1 MKKVMRNS
9 VWLSLAA
16 LLLAQIALAQNK
28 RAATVDDIMKIK
40 SIFETQISPDGS
52 QILYVVS
59 EPNLAA
65 SLYNTDVWLVNS
77 GGGTAIKLTNGSGMR
92 DDTPRWSPDGRQVAF
107 LSDREGGKPQVWL
120 IRPAGGEAAR
130 LTDAKSGVQSFEW
143 SADGS
148 RIAYLSSDPPT
159 DEEEKKQKERD
170 DTKLIDQKFRMTHVY
185 VIKLDNKETKQI
197 TKGDFHVSGLSW
209 SPDGKQI
216 VFAHQPTPKVPDA
229 YKSDLSIVSVEDG
242 KIRKLVERDG
252 VDTAPDW
259 SPDGSSIAFTSND
272 GRLDWIANTYLC
284 VVAASGGAPRN
295 VSRNFDENPAAFT
308 WSSDSRAIFFSAGQ
322 RVTAQIFSIAVD
334 KGEVKAVTRGER
346 VYGGFSLTKDSSRIA
361 FLAQTPEMPNEVY
374 ISSIASFNPVK
385 LTTTNPQLAE
395 IALGQVEVIRW
406 KSKDGMEIEGLLTK
420 PVGYEAGKK
429 YPLLTYVHGG
439 PPGVF
444 TLSFTPQLGSAPIP
458 LQAEPYPLQAMAGQ
472 GYAILCANPRGS
484 GGYGEKF
491 RQANVKDW
499 GFGDYNDIMSGIDYL
514 IERGIADP
522 EKLGIMGWS
531 YGGYMTSWTITQTTR
546 FKAASVGAGVTN
558 LYSMYGTTDIPEF
571 LDRYFAAKPWNDI
584 ATYQKHSAMFHAK
597 NIRTP
602 TLIQH
607 GEADDRV
614 PLSQGR
620 ELYVAIRMSN
630 VPVEFAVYPR
640 QGHLIMEPKLQM
652 DMLSRNLN
660 WFNRWLKGTA
670 P

>member
-1 MKKVMRNS
+1 MKKFIQKS
-9 VWLSLAA
+9 LLLSLAA
-16 LLLAQIALAQNK
+16 LLLAQIALAQKK

-77 GGGTAIKLTNGSGMR
+77 KGGPAVKLTNGSGMR
-92 DDTPRWSPDGRQVAF
+92 DDTPRWSPDGKKIAF

-130 LTDAKSGVQSFEW
+130 LTDAKSGVQLFEW
-143 SADGS
+143 SADGN

-170 DTKLIDQKFRMTHVY
+170 DTKLIDQKFKMTHVY
-185 VIKLDNKETKQI
+185 VINLDDKETKQI
-197 TKGDFHVSGLSW
+197 TRGDFHVSSLSW
-209 SPDGKQI
+209 SPDGRHI

-229 YKSDLSIVSVEDG
+229 YKSDLSVVSVEDG

-252 VDTAPDW
+252 SDSSPQW
-259 SPDGSSIAFTSND
+259 SPDGSSIAFASND

-284 VVAASGGAPRN
+284 VVAASGGAARN
-295 VSRNFDENPAAFT
+295 VSRNFDENPAAFK
-308 WSSDSRAIFFSAGQ
+308 WSSDSRTIFFSAVQ
-322 RVTAQIFSIAVD
+322 KVAAHIFSIAVD
-334 KGEVKAVTRGER
+334 TNEVKAITRGES
-346 VYGGFSLTKDSSRIA
+346 VYGGFSLAKDSSRLA

-374 ISSIASFNPVK
+374 LSSVASFNPVK

-395 IALGQVEVIRW
+395 LALGQVEVIRW

-522 EKLGIMGWS
+522 DKLGIMGWS
-531 YGGYMTSWTITQTTR
+531 YGGYMTSWTITQTAR

-620 ELYVAIRMSN
+620 ELYIAIRMSN
-630 VPVEFAVYPR
+630 IPVEFAVYPR
-640 QGHLIMEPKLQM
+640 QGHLIMEPKLQY